1 MCVPQTGKQILADS
15 RCNQVSQK
23 AYRTAP
29 TTEIMGEA
37 RSLEESTTKNFGVY
51 ARKRAWTETSVDV
64 GVFAPKPPWTQVF
77 VHKPDQ

>member
-23 AYRTAP
+23 AYCADNRNYGGGAKISP
-29 TTEIMGEA
+29 
-37 RSLEESTTKNFGVY
+37 ESTTKNFGVY

-64 GVFAPKPPWTQVF
+64 GVFAQKPPWTQVF